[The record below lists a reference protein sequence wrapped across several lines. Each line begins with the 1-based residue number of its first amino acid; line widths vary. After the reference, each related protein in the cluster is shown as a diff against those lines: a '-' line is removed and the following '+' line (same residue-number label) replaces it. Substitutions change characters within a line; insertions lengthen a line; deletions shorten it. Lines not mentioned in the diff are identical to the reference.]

1 MQDDDELDE
10 VRVSLLP
17 KGFFALAKQ
26 VVQKG
31 CDSVGQGVAFEIVV
45 KRIVSPLG
53 IQADFDVVADA
64 ASLQQDIFNL
74 AAKVALNFK
83 HQRTRFCIRICC
95 PIAQQLVRER
105 IHAASRLSATGG
117 TNHDCAGKQ
126 SALWDDEPSGVLRGN
141 WKTRVVNFAYND
153 AELIPRFHNRIEWQ
167 WLWFW

>member
-10 VRVSLLP
+10 VRVRLLP

-45 KRIVSPLG
+45 KRVVSPLG
-53 IQADFDVVADA
+53 IQADFDVIASA

-83 HQRTRFCIRICC
+83 HQRTRFGVRVCC
-95 PIAQQLVRER
+95 SIAQQLVGER
-105 IHAASRLSATGG
+105 VHAASRLSTTGG
-117 TNHDCAGKQ
+117 TNHDRAGKQ
-126 SALWDDEPSGVLRGN
+126 PTLRDDEPSGIFCR
-141 WKTRVVNFAYND
+141 
-153 AELIPRFHNRIEWQ
+153 NR
-167 WLWFW
+167 